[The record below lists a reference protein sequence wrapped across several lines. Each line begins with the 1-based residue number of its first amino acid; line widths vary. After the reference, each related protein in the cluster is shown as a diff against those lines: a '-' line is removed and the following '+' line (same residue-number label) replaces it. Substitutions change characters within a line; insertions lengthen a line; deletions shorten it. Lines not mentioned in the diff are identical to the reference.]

1 VLVETAKRR
10 LGTALHRVFKAALT
24 DLCRAV
30 VRGLRPE
37 DTEDITVKAPTT
49 F

>member
-1 VLVETAKRR
+1 MLVETVKRR
-10 LGTALHRVFKAALT
+10 GGTALHRVFKAALT

-30 VRGLRPE
+30 VWGLGRE
-37 DTEDITVKAPTT
+37 DTEDITVRAATT